1 MKDTRILTTPDT
13 ITTTE
18 ELQRIA
24 DEAERIAAEEA
35 ECWRQYNA
43 EKKAEEARVQ
53 AEIDA
58 AYAERGMEDVVYTDD
73 AAEPQREARR
83 ARRDGKKASKERL
96 KKNAEDAAASLSKIK
111 KEVAKAKS
119 ATKKEQEKAAARQTQ
134 RTRSLHARRVTR
146 SDPITDTV
154 WTTLASGVE
163 KRISRERVSS
173 SRQKHNRSA
182 NIAYLETSKNGL

>member
-1 MKDTRILTTPDT
+1 MNNDTRKLMTDT
-13 ITTTE
+13 ITTTDD
-18 ELQRIA
+18 LQLIA

-35 ECWRQYNA
+35 ECWKQYYA
-43 EKKAEEARVQ
+43 EKKAEEDRVQ

-58 AYAERGMEDVVYTDD
+58 AYAARGMEDVVYTDD

-119 ATKKEQEKAAARQTQ
+119 TTKKEQEKAAAAENTGSGIRILKWRMCRRRQKNTA
-134 RTRSLHARRVTR
+134 TRS
-146 SDPITDTV
+146 
-154 WTTLASGVE
+154 
-163 KRISRERVSS
+163 
-173 SRQKHNRSA
+173 
-182 NIAYLETSKNGL
+182 